1 MSGPEPLLEVTGLSA
16 GYEDITVLDGVAVR
30 VPAGAMVAIIGPNGA
45 GKSTLLKAIYGLA
58 RLSAGRILFRPDGE
72 ERDITGWRPH
82 RLTAAGLNYVPQ
94 IDNVFPSLS
103 VLENLRLGGSARAPE
118 AAGRLERAVKDFPV
132 LKGLLRRAAGSL
144 SGGQRQSLALARA
157 LMSEPRL
164 LLVDEPSAGLAPE
177 AVAAVFA
184 SLRRFKERGL
194 TIVIVEQNARLALAM
209 SDYGYVM
216 EAGHNRHEGP
226 ARDLLGDPRVI
237 ELYLG
242 GGRRDE
248 SSKGAAAET
257 GRGEMNGG
265 IQR

>member
-1 MSGPEPLLEVTGLSA
+1 MSDAVPLLELTGLCA
-16 GYEDITVLDGVAVR
+16 GYEDNAVLDGVTVR
-30 VPAGAMVAIIGPNGA
+30 VSRGATVAIIGPNGA

-58 RLSAGRILFRPDGE
+58 RVSAGSVLFRDGE

-82 RLTAAGLNYVPQ
+82 RLTAVGLNYVPQ

-103 VLENLRLGGSARAPE
+103 VLENLRLGGAVRAVGSAV
-118 AAGRLERAVKDFPV
+118 RLEQTVEEFPV

-157 LMSEPRL
+157 LMSDPRML
-164 LLVDEPSAGLAPE
+164 LLDEPSAGLAPE
-177 AVAAVFA
+177 AVATVFA
-184 SLRRFKERGL
+184 SLRRLKERGL
-194 TIVIVEQNARLALAM
+194 TIAIVEQNARLALAM
-209 SDYGYVM
+209 SDYGYVL
-216 EAGHNRHEGP
+216 EAGRNRHEGP

-242 GGRRDE
+242 GGSRDK

-257 GRGEMNGG
+257 GRGEINEGDSA
-265 IQR
+265 